1 MSWILAIA
9 VIGAAIVLYT
19 ALLNRAFLRC
29 PYCRKIGAWR
39 FDRLGAPVDEC
50 DDDGN
55 LVRSTQR
62 QKCRKCGGDVE
73 HIWSDYDGREIRKAG
88 P

>member
-1 MSWILAIA
+1 VSWILAIA
-9 VIGAAIVLYT
+9 VIEAAIVLFT
-19 ALLNRAFLRC
+19 ALLKRAFLRC
-29 PYCRKIGAWR
+29 PYRRKIGAWR
-39 FDRLGAPVDEC
+39 FDSHGAPVDEC

-62 QKCRKCGGDVE
+62 QKCRKCGGGA
-73 HIWSDYDGREIRKAG
+73 HIWSDYDGRELRKAG